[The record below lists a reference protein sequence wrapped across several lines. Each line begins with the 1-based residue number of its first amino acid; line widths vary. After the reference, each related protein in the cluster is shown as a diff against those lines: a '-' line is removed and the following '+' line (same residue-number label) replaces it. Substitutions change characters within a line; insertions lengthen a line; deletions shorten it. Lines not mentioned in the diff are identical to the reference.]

1 MRYDIRV
8 TNADGSVG
16 RFELEQDEELK
27 VGSPLRQWSMV
38 YEVRLVL
45 SYGLDESDQFD
56 AVVEADWRLGPVQ
69 AGYRDS

>member
-8 TNADGSVG
+8 TNTDGSEG

-56 AVVEADWRLGPVQ
+56 AVVEADWRLGPAQ
-69 AGYRDS
+69 AGYTR